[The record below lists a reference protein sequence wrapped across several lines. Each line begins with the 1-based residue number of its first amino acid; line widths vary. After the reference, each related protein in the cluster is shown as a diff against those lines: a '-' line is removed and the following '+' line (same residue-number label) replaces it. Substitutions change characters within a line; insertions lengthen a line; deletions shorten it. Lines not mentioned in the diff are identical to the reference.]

1 MFCFKAHLVAR
12 GLSELSHLSRTSRP
26 ASSRGRLHVEQ
37 DQERTCFVCRVQHL
51 AFLRADTY
59 GFGDK
64 HANKQ
69 KKQKHSNVCKGKR
82 EVLSPPLLP
91 LHQKHL
97 QLLRR
102 THGGTTYLEETCSS
116 RVHPPSCLQHGVPP
130 SGTEVNTHTHT
141 HLADT
146 PDYID
151 NTKKN
156 IGP

>member
-12 GLSELSHLSRTSRP
+12 GPSELSHLSRTSRP

-69 KKQKHSNVCKGKR
+69 KKQKHSNVCKKKR
-82 EVLSPPLLP
+82 KKRGSFPSSSASAPKTPAAPPPDTWWHYVLRGD
-91 LHQKHL
+91 L
-97 QLLRR
+97 QLPGSPSIL
-102 THGGTTYLEETCSS
+102 
-116 RVHPPSCLQHGVPP
+116 PPTWSPTKWNRGKH
-130 SGTEVNTHTHT
+130 THTHT
-141 HLADT
+141 HT
-146 PDYID
+146 
-151 NTKKN
+151 
-156 IGP
+156 